1 MDSGDNS
8 LGINHQH
15 MEGHGR
21 HLHLSS
27 CHECLE
33 LENSTILSI
42 KYTLVDNISDLPDD

>member
-1 MDSGDNS
+1 MDSGDS
-8 LGINHQH
+8 LVNNHQH
-15 MEGHGR
+15 MQGQGH
-21 HLHLSS
+21 HFYLSS